1 MIFVRFLAPTSDE
14 PHKFSV
20 DGRLLVGFTMA
31 KLERMR
37 LR

>member
-1 MIFVRFLAPTSDE
+1 VIFIRFLAPTGDE

-20 DGRLLVGFTMA
+20 DGRLLVCFTMA
-31 KLERMR
+31 KLERMK